1 MLTAFSK
8 PNSIFRK
15 FTQRSKNNKLLK
27 TFNLISFDADLEWV
41 FIDAT
46 HVRAHQHAT
55 SIRTQAISKSMGGN
69 SSKTHLTVDSNEN
82 PIQFLI
88 HDGTS
93 HNVKVATAL
102 VNPIGLKDTDVLCT
116 NKGYDA
122 NLFREKI

>member
-1 MLTAFSK
+1 
-8 PNSIFRK
+8 
-15 FTQRSKNNKLLK
+15 
-27 TFNLISFDADLEWV
+27 
-41 FIDAT
+41 
-46 HVRAHQHAT
+46 
-55 SIRTQAISKSMGGN
+55 MGGN

-102 VNPIGLKDTDVLCT
+102 VNPIDLKDTDVLCT

-122 NLFREKI
+122 NLFREKNIKK